1 MTRARMAATSRQA
14 RGGWRWL
21 PRGSIANLLRLL
33 VAVPLIAVVGFAG
46 LTLIGNLRQVIDAGA
61 AQSLAALAADAG
73 ALARALQVE
82 RAAAA
87 VVVTSIN
94 KDGLENFNLETA
106 RVDAAITVFE
116 SHGIPSNAVAP
127 IVQRVGTGLRTL
139 PNVRGQV
146 RYSAG
151 ATLSS
156 VSFRYRILIADLLGL
171 REAVAAGASAQIVDG
186 VRAAAAVAQVGESI
200 GQLQTVVLRSL
211 ATGELTPD
219 AQQAAAAATA
229 RMTEASTDFLDH
241 AQPSWSERWEQVGAN
256 PIVITAQGLRDQVAR
271 TVPGEPIAVS
281 ATDWVSATNAWM
293 NELYEVQRAV
303 DAAVADELAAVRLAE
318 LESAGFQAGAVAL
331 ALALTA
337 VLTSAVARRITRRLR
352 RLQDSAS
359 TAAYQRLP
367 VVVRELN
374 AAPAGMVRYQDVA
387 DRLAAEIVVDAED
400 EIAAVGAALRELFR
414 EAVLTA
420 GEQAM
425 MRKNV
430 ADMFVHLSHR
440 EQRLVDA
447 LLVQVDAVEYGETDP
462 DRLRQLY
469 ELDNLATRMGRI
481 NKSLLVLG
489 GSGASRVRPEAVP
502 IVTVVQAALSQ
513 IEQYSRVRIG
523 ALDSRLSLHG
533 DTVDETA
540 HMLAELLD
548 NATSYSPPENEV
560 WVTGQPMADRLV
572 LQITDHGVGLSDQRL
587 EQINRHLAAPAPLEL
602 VGVRSMGLMV
612 VSRLAARHG
621 IVVELR
627 KARHGGTAAE
637 VTIPWS
643 LLSWQDTATH
653 ALSATTM
660 AGRASAADRRA
671 VHPRSA
677 SSPSASA
684 STGSAAAQ
692 DAPTVN
698 GWFTTPVKG
707 ADVTITWP
715 RSDGERWAAAVVRDV
730 SDAIA
735 ARWSGLPR
743 RVPQRDLVPDPP
755 PQTATRTRHRRL
767 DPTRIAAA
775 MSAYARGVAGFRVP
789 STNQASRSLE
799 HHRENSE

>member
-1 MTRARMAATSRQA
+1 
-14 RGGWRWL
+14 
-21 PRGSIANLLRLL
+21 
-33 VAVPLIAVVGFAG
+33 VPLIAVVGFAG
-46 LTLIGNLRQVIDAGA
+46 LTLVGNVRQVINAGT

-87 VVVTSIN
+87 VVVTSTK
-94 KDGLENFNLETA
+94 KDALEQFNVETA
-106 RVDAAITVFE
+106 HVDTAITVFE
-116 SHGIPSNAVAP
+116 RHGIPTIAVAP
-127 IVQRVGTGLRTL
+127 IVQRVGTGLASL

-171 REAVAAGASAQIVDG
+171 REAVAAGASVPIVDD
-186 VRAAAAVAQVGESI
+186 VRASAALAQVGESI

-229 RMTEASTDFLDH
+229 QMTEASTDFLDH
-241 AQPSWSERWEQVGAN
+241 AEPSWSERWEQVGAN
-256 PIVITAQGLRDQVAR
+256 PLVITAQRLRDQVAR
-271 TVPGEPIAVS
+271 TVPGNPIAVS
-281 ATDWVSATNAWM
+281 ATDWVSVTNAWM
-293 NELYEVQRAV
+293 NELYEVQRIA
-303 DAAVADELAAVRLAE
+303 DAAVAGEFAAVRVAE
-318 LESAGFQAGAVAL
+318 LQSAGFQAGAIAL

-359 TAAYQRLP
+359 AAAYQRLP

-374 AAPAGMVRYQDVA
+374 AAPAGMMRLRDFA
-387 DRLAAEIVVDAED
+387 DQLAAEIVVDAED

-420 GEQAM
+420 GEQAV

-440 EQRLVDA
+440 EQRLVEA
-447 LLVQVDAVEYGETDP
+447 LLVQVDAVEYDETDP
-462 DRLRQLY
+462 NRLRQLY

-489 GSGASRVRPEAVP
+489 GSGSSRVRPEAVP

-523 ALDSRLSLHG
+523 ALDNRLSLQG

-548 NATSYSPPENEV
+548 NATSYSAPETEV

-572 LQITDHGVGLSDQRL
+572 LQVTDQGVGLSDQRL

-621 IVVELR
+621 IRVELR
-627 KARHGGTAAE
+627 KARHRGTAAE

-643 LLSWQDTATH
+643 LLSWRTNGDNAP
-653 ALSATTM
+653 SATTVA
-660 AGRASAADRRA
+660 AGRSPAANRPAVQPRSAMLSSAPAASASAA
-671 VHPRSA
+671 
-677 SSPSASA
+677 
-684 STGSAAAQ
+684 
-692 DAPTVN
+692 APGARMVN
-698 GWFTTPVKG
+698 GWFTTARDG
-707 ADVTITWP
+707 ADVAIVWP
-715 RSDGERWAAAVVRDV
+715 ASDGERWAAAVERDT
-730 SDAIA
+730 SHANA
-735 ARWSGLPR
+735 APWSGLPR
-743 RVPQRDLVPDPP
+743 RVPQPDLVPDAPV
-755 PQTATRTRHRRL
+755 QGATSPRHRRL
-767 DPTRIAAA
+767 DPTSVAAA
-775 MSAYARGVAGFRVP
+775 MSAYARGVAGYRAP
-789 STNQASRSLE
+789 PTNHASRSLE
-799 HHRENSE
+799 RPS

>member
-1 MTRARMAATSRQA
+1 MAATSRQA
-14 RGGWRWL
+14 VRGSWRRL
-21 PRGSIANLLRLL
+21 ARGSIANLLRLL
-33 VAVPLIAVVGFAG
+33 VAVPLLAVVGFAS
-46 LTLIGNLRQVIDAGA
+46 LTFVGNVRQVIDAGT
-61 AQSLAALAADAG
+61 AQRLAALAADAG
-73 ALARALQVE
+73 ALARALQAE

-87 VVVTSIN
+87 VVVTSTN
-94 KDGLENFNLETA
+94 KDSLAQFDIETA
-106 RVDAAITVFE
+106 HVDAAIVVFE
-116 SHGIPSNAVAP
+116 RHGTPTLAVAP
-127 IVQRVGTGLRTL
+127 IVHRVGTGLASL

-171 REAVAAGASAQIVDG
+171 REAVAAGASAPIIDD
-186 VRAAAAVAQVGESI
+186 VRAAAALAQVGESI

-211 ATGELTPD
+211 SSGELTPD
-219 AQQAAAAATA
+219 AQQGAAAATA
-229 RMTEASTDFLDH
+229 RMTEASSDFLDH
-241 AQPSWSERWEQVGAN
+241 AQPSWSARWEQVGAN
-256 PIVITAQGLRDQVAR
+256 PLVITAQRLRDQVGR
-271 TVPGEPIAVS
+271 TLPGEPIAVS

-293 NELYEVQRAV
+293 NELYDVQRTV

-318 LESAGFQAGAVAL
+318 LRSAGFQAGAVAL

-359 TAAYQRLP
+359 AAAYQRLP

-374 AAPAGMVRYQDVA
+374 AAPAGMVHYRDVA
-387 DRLAAEIVVDAED
+387 DRLAADIVVDDED

-425 MRKNV
+425 MRRNV

-447 LLVQVDAVEYGETDP
+447 LLVRVDAVEYDETDP

-523 ALDSRLSLHG
+523 ALDNRLSLQG
-533 DTVDETA
+533 DTVDEAA

-548 NATSYSPPENEV
+548 NATSYSPPETEV

-572 LQITDHGVGLSDQRL
+572 LQIVDQGVGLSYQRL
-587 EQINRHLAAPAPLEL
+587 EQINGHLAAPAPLEL

-621 IVVELR
+621 IRVELR
-627 KARHGGTAAE
+627 TGPHGGTAAE
-637 VTIPWS
+637 VTIPS
-643 LLSWQDTATH
+643 RLLSWRDTAVDNH
-653 ALSATTM
+653 RATTTTTA
-660 AGRASAADRRA
+660 AGRAAAANRRP
-671 VHPRSA
+671 VKPRSA
-677 SSPSASA
+677 SLPSAPA
-684 STGSAAAQ
+684 ATGSAVAQ
-692 DAPTVN
+692 DTRVVN
-698 GWFTTPVKG
+698 GWFTTALDS
-707 ADVTITWP
+707 ADVAVVWP
-715 RSDGERWAAAVVRDV
+715 TSDAERWAAAPERDV
-730 SDAIA
+730 FDASA
-735 ARWSGLPR
+735 TRRNGLPR
-743 RVPQRDLVPDPP
+743 RVPQPDLVPPP
-755 PQTATRTRHRRL
+755 ETATSGRHRRL